1 MDDCLASFT
10 HSVLHRRRELE
21 LSHIRDV
28 RELYETRLAEVLQ
41 LHAEL
46 AVTLDRVQCQE
57 AALAEAANDVNR
69 RALRNSK
76 SKRGTKHRASRGD
89 NTRNRRRSNNEILR
103 KSHKQ
108 AERTHK
114 EVSRIQHELEQ
125 SLDDVRQLK
134 LTDLDDDVM
143 LNL

>member
-1 MDDCLASFT
+1 MAVTPPS
-10 HSVLHRRRELE
+10 SRVYRRREVE

-46 AVTLDRVQCQE
+46 ALTLDRVHLQE
-57 AALAEAANDVNR
+57 AALAEAANDDSR
-69 RALRNSK
+69 RALRK
-76 SKRGTKHRASRGD
+76 GKRGNKPRGSRGEG
-89 NTRNRRRSNNEILR
+89 TRTRRKSSNVVLR

-108 AERTHK
+108 AERTHR
-114 EVSRIQHELEQ
+114 EVERIQYELEQ

-134 LTDLDDDVM
+134 ITDLEDDIM